1 MFVGKNKEDGKV
13 KGREGISML
22 LMLLEDFGARGE
34 LFGELQNK
42 SEKIKAKKKNKKL
55 NYRDRVMNSDQ
66 YTRVF
71 DGRWF
76 ICERCWGG

>member
-1 MFVGKNKEDGKV
+1 VNSLVSCKIKV
-13 KGREGISML
+13 R
-22 LMLLEDFGARGE
+22 
-34 LFGELQNK
+34 NK
-42 SEKIKAKKKNKKL
+42 SEKKNKKL

>member
-42 SEKIKAKKKNKKL
+42 SEK
-55 NYRDRVMNSDQ
+55 
-66 YTRVF
+66 
-71 DGRWF
+71 
-76 ICERCWGG
+76 